1 MPKYIDLLEKRT
13 TLKAKKEQMFKLG
26 YQQTDLDK
34 IDDQI
39 NRLSVEIRSL
49 EPDDS
54 PTIILD
60 DVPTSSIKPKIV
72 PLDYKKFCELYK
84 ENIITSITEKLNEV
98 DVPIGVY
105 AIFKNTVLKSEDYIM
120 KHHYNIY
127 CSEVEA
133 QNNE

>member
-120 KHHYNIY
+120 KHNYNIY
-127 CSEVEA
+127 CSNVETK
-133 QNNE
+133 NNE